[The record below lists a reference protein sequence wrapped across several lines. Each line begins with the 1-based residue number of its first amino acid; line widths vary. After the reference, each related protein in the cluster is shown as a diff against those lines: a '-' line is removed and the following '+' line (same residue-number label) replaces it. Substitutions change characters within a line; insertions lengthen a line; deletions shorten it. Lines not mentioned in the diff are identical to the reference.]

1 MIGVLNGTY
10 QEFFSQFLLLHL
22 VLDTTLL
29 SQEEKGYLYYSVL
42 DANFRVLNRLVS
54 CYTMNASET
63 LPMIKENFND
73 QREKE
78 YQTYLI
84 QKQDLYRR
92 FFREF
97 GKREGIG
104 ALKEIMMD
112 LDLPAEVQEDLL
124 SYYKTCHPVKQE
136 STSVL
141 VSTPNIVMKK
151 EEKRV
156 SKKELK
162 MCLKEY
168 YDEQDEMKPF
178 DFLYYEQVI
187 SILKQLNYSENHIV
201 EIISVLLRNR
211 IDNYS
216 YYLYVVQKYAH
227 QFPENHFLNEVREA
241 WQNMVIP
248 ETEEDYD
255 FYKEY
260 ILENISWMEQG
271 LVGNYEYDLKR
282 VYSKK

>member
-1 MIGVLNGTY
+1 
-10 QEFFSQFLLLHL
+10 
-22 VLDTTLL
+22 
-29 SQEEKGYLYYSVL
+29 
-42 DANFRVLNRLVS
+42 
-54 CYTMNASET
+54 
-63 LPMIKENFND
+63 
-73 QREKE
+73 
-78 YQTYLI
+78 
-84 QKQDLYRR
+84 
-92 FFREF
+92 
-97 GKREGIG
+97 
-104 ALKEIMMD
+104 
-112 LDLPAEVQEDLL
+112 
-124 SYYKTCHPVKQE
+124 
-136 STSVL
+136 
-141 VSTPNIVMKK
+141 MKK